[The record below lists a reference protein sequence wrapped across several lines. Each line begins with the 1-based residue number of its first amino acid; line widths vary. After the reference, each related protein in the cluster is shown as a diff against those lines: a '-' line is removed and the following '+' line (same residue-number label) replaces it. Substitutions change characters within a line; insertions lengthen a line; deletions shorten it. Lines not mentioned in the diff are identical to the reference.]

1 MHECTNSTPS
11 VPSGMLISPCTLTP
25 THRSN
30 VARFCGDAD
39 HLELLGRIGPSS
51 VERLQACGALKLQR
65 HFINQPKNNL
75 LHAAAM
81 QESSD
86 LVQAINR
93 YGIAAEERQPL
104 VLSLSAPSDTGET
117 ALTMATISSREIH
130 THYILSMVAD
140 CMRSDDVFFVQRCRD
155 GVVFR
160 SELTSL
166 LDTVAIEETNLQKKK
181 KKAFRS
187 YASLLDGATSRERV
201 QRIEKEHPERQTGE
215 SFLKKTDTPPTPAGR
230 IGPE

>member
-25 THRSN
+25 THRSD

-39 HLELLGRIGPSS
+39 YLELLGRIGPSS
-51 VERLQACGALKLQR
+51 VERLLACGALKLQR
-65 HFINQPKNNL
+65 HFINQPKNDL

-81 QESSD
+81 QEGSD

-93 YGIAAEERQPL
+93 YGSQQKNASSL
-104 VLSLSAPSDTGET
+104 WYSLSQLRVTDTGET
-117 ALTMATISSREIH
+117 ALTMATFSSREIH
-130 THYILSMVAD
+130 TYYILAMVAD
-140 CMRSDDVFFVQRCRD
+140 CMRSDNVFFVQRCKD

-160 SELTSL
+160 SDLTSLLLEVYDSPRQVKGHVHSGHRHNTMNTLGLAESL

-181 KKAFRS
+181 NVVSILRVSSRRS
-187 YASLLDGATSRERV
+187 DVA
-201 QRIEKEHPERQTGE
+201 
-215 SFLKKTDTPPTPAGR
+215 
-230 IGPE
+230 